1 MFVETDEEPD
11 GFAGHVRH
19 RRVDLHRRCPASVL
33 QFRVRYAIMQEAS
46 VVMQRLSYPTEAVL
60 TIKITRN
67 RIVLSFKDSPQ
78 KPLRR

>member
-46 VVMQRLSYPTEAVL
+46 VIMQRLSYPTEAVL
-60 TIKITRN
+60 SIKITRN
-67 RIVLSFKDSPQ
+67 SIVLYYSKSVL
-78 KPLRR
+78 KHH